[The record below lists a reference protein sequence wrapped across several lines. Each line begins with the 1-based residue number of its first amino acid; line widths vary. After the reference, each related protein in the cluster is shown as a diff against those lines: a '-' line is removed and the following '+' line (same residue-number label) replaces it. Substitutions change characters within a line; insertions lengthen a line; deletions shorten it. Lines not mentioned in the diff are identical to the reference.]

1 MASPNP
7 VMRMS
12 TKMILRTTRT
22 PRVEATPP
30 ASEPML
36 YVEWIV
42 FLSEALLPLRSR
54 RRIDEATDIWL
65 PTDGLRCI
73 PLTSSPSGLKLTLL
87 LGSFR
92 IPGRVSALS
101 SSPSVTW
108 IVILQRKVFQRN
120 ILILI
125 LMPTLDLELPGLP

>member
-108 IVILQRKVFQRN
+108 IVILQR
-120 ILILI
+120 
-125 LMPTLDLELPGLP
+125 

>member
-108 IVILQRKVFQRN
+108 IVILERKVFQR
-120 ILILI
+120 
-125 LMPTLDLELPGLP
+125 